1 MFKVYYL
8 SYCPHSQ
15 ATLNTLKKLNL
26 KCDLIKC
33 DSRNIEYTDSDNNT
47 IPDYYST
54 YPQVLFK
61 TNKKNIFIGGNQ
73 EFQKLITLFE
83 TLKQNPKSK
92 IEQQACINKNEIC
105 YILYN
110 MLK

>member
-26 KCDLIKC
+26 KHNLIEC
-33 DSRNIEYTDSDNNT
+33 DSRNIEYTNSDNNT
-47 IPDYYST
+47 IPEEYKT

-73 EFQKLITLFE
+73 EFQKLITLFN
-83 TLKQNPKSK
+83 TLKEKPNAK
-92 IEQQACINKNEIC
+92 IEQQKCINKNKTC